1 MERIEILTRYTAN
14 FVDGIVQSGVT
25 DVVISPGSRSTPLA
39 LTFTEHPDM
48 KEWVLVDERSAAF
61 FALGMAKEQSKPV
74 VLVCTSGTAT
84 ANYFPAIIE
93 AYYSRVPLIVL
104 TADRPHELRDTGAPQ
119 AIEQI
124 KMYGD
129 YVKWFHEMALPEAT
143 PEMLEYVRNK
153 ASRAVYTANEGNPG
167 VIHLNFPF
175 REPLTPDFAIDKLWE
190 PIGLPHWKQIDQLVY
205 DGEKQL
211 SSRDL
216 KSIVTQLKNLKRGL
230 IVCGP
235 QMEPRLAE
243 SVANLALKWGVPVL
257 ADPLS
262 QVRSGHH
269 PLDNIIEGYDAI
281 LKNKTIRDLLKPDFI
296 IRFGAMPVSK
306 PFLFF
311 MKENKDAVQFVVENH
326 AGYREFTGNRTQFIF
341 ANSSQL
347 CERLFQVTDF
357 KMDPSWLRKWKN
369 MNHIAKKHI
378 LSSQEEKMTEGE
390 AVRSLFE
397 VTPNDSYV
405 YVANSMPIRDVDS
418 FMLNTEK
425 NITVLANR
433 GANGIDGL
441 ISSGMGA
448 ATSKKPVTI
457 IAGDLSFYHDMNGLL
472 AAKFFQLNVTILL
485 INNNGGGIF
494 SFLPQSNSNNK
505 HFEAIFGTPLDID
518 FRYAAFMYGGKYAI
532 ANTNDEL
539 KELLQTSHNQK
550 GLHVIEIKTDRAE
563 NVVWHQKIWKVI
575 EKEII
580 ERWG

>member
-1 MERIEILTRYTAN
+1 MEHIEKLTRYTAN
-14 FVDGIVQSGVT
+14 FVDEIIQSGVT

-39 LTFTEHPDM
+39 LTFTEHPDI

-61 FALGMAKEQSKPV
+61 FALGMAKEQRNPV

-93 AYYSRVPLIVL
+93 AHYSRVPLIVL

-129 YVKWFHEMALPEAT
+129 FVKWFHEMALPEAT

-175 REPLTPDFAIDKLWE
+175 REPLTPDFTIDNLWE
-190 PIGLPHWKQIDQLVY
+190 PIGLAYWEHIDRVFY
-205 DGEKQL
+205 DGSKQL
-211 SSRDL
+211 STYDL
-216 KSIVTQLKNLKRGL
+216 ESLVTQLKDLKRGL
-230 IVCGP
+230 FVCGP
-235 QMEPRLAE
+235 QMDPFLAE
-243 SVANLALKWGVPVL
+243 SVADLSLKWGVPVL

-281 LKNKTIRDLLKPDFI
+281 LKNKNIREMLRPDFI

-306 PFLFF
+306 PFMFF
-311 MKENKDAVQFVVENH
+311 MKENKDVLQFVVENH
-326 AGYREFTGNRTQFIF
+326 AGYREFTGNRTKFIF
-341 ANSSQL
+341 ADSSHL
-347 CERLFQVTDF
+347 CDKLLRVSNC
-357 KMDPSWLRKWKN
+357 KMEPSWLKKWKN
-369 MNHIAKKHI
+369 MNHIAKKQI
-378 LSSQEEKMTEGE
+378 QSSHEEKMTEGE

-418 FMLNTEK
+418 FMLTTDK
-425 NITVLANR
+425 HVTVLANR

-494 SFLPQSNSNNK
+494 SFLPQSNNNK
-505 HFEAIFGTPLDID
+505 HFEALFGTPLGID
-518 FRYAAFMYGGKYAI
+518 FRHAAFMYGGKYAI
-532 ANTNDEL
+532 AKTNDEL
-539 KELLQTSHNQK
+539 KELLQTSYNQK

-563 NVVWHQKIWKVI
+563 NVAWHRQIWTNI
-575 EKEII
+575 EKEILK
-580 ERWG
+580 RWG